1 MAADG
6 SSGSGDDAR
15 LNDLADRL
23 RVVAESL
30 DDVMYDMLRAAR
42 ADGISARPTS
52 DRTLVQARRAIE
64 KAEYLLR
71 RTVDTGARPEA

>member
-6 SSGSGDDAR
+6 SSGDGDVDR

-42 ADGISARPTS
+42 AGGAGARPTS

-64 KAEYLLR
+64 KAEHLLR
-71 RTVDTGARPEA
+71 RTADGGSRPEG